1 VGRAGWQARQLHLL
15 GYAQGGTAALEVAR
29 LYKGRLGS
37 AAAISA
43 CLLPEDPAML
53 GAGSTAAA
61 GRGGGGS
68 ASAAGGSPAG
78 ASPAGGGGLERTPVL
93 VTHGERDSVVA
104 RADVL
109 ASLRVLQGA
118 GCAAAMFSV
127 PGKPHGMISGGA
139 EAAALMGFW
148 SQHLL
153 ARPADPGFMPLR

>member
-15 GYAQGGTAALEVAR
+15 GFSQGGTAALEAAR

-37 AAAISA
+37 VVAISA

-53 GAGSTAAA
+53 EAGSTAAA
-61 GRGGGGS
+61 GRAAA
-68 ASAAGGSPAG
+68 ASSS
-78 ASPAGGGGLERTPVL
+78 SPAGGAAAGEDECTPVL
-93 VTHGERDSVVA
+93 VTHGERDAVVG

-118 GCAAAMFSV
+118 GCAAAMFPV
-127 PGKPHGMISGGA
+127 PGKAHAMISGQA
-139 EAAALMGFW
+139 EAQALMQFW

-153 ARPADPGFMPLR
+153 ARPADPGFMPVA